1 MTQAKIEP
9 GESGISLAGKDD
21 KSRPGPDKKRP
32 GKERDLLPELGLEN
46 PVKPKTK
53 PKDNK
58 ASPLDDGID
67 LGN

>member
-9 GESGISLAGKDD
+9 GETGISLAGKDD
-21 KSRPGPDKKRP
+21 KSHPNPDRKRP
-32 GKERDLLPELGLEN
+32 GKEHDLLPELGLEN

-53 PKDNK
+53 DDK

-67 LGN
+67 LGD

>member
-9 GESGISLAGKDD
+9 GETGISLAGKDD
-21 KSRPGPDKKRP
+21 KSGRAPGKKRS

-53 PKDNK
+53 DNK

-67 LGN
+67 LGK